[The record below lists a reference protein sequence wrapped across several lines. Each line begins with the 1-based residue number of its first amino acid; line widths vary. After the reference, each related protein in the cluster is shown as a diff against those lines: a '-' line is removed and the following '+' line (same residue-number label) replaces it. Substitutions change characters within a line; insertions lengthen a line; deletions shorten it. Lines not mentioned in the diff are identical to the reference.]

1 MWTVGALHPPILS
14 IQIHGVRRG
23 RAERSFVPCWSQFG
37 GERYAPQ
44 AIEAARCPCDGGPLF
59 FSYMIIGMKLALLDR
74 HEVADG
80 TTAFWFE
87 APTTL
92 SFTAGQWVDITLA
105 NQKYRDDG
113 GTTRTFSI
121 ANSPHHK
128 NKLMV
133 VMRNGKSA
141 FKRSLRELAI
151 GAKVK
156 LTGIGGSFVLSEKP
170 DKEVVMLAGGIGVAP
185 MRSMV
190 EWAMHEK
197 LEHKITLL
205 YSNRTAGE
213 AAFLDELHAWEKEN
227 QSFKLVATVT
237 EGYDPSWKGERGR
250 IDEAMLRRHVPDISS
265 ARYYIAGPPAMVA
278 ATWQM
283 LVGMGVDDGAIKT
296 EEFSGY

>member
-1 MWTVGALHPPILS
+1 M
-14 IQIHGVRRG
+14 Q
-23 RAERSFVPCWSQFG
+23 
-37 GERYAPQ
+37 
-44 AIEAARCPCDGGPLF
+44 
-59 FSYMIIGMKLALLDR
+59 LALLDR

-87 APTTL
+87 APAGF
-92 SFTAGQWVDITLA
+92 SFQAGQWVDITLE
-105 NQKYRDDG
+105 NPKYRDDG

-121 ANSPHHK
+121 ASSPHLK
-128 NKLMV
+128 GKLMI

-151 GAKVK
+151 GAEVK
-156 LTGIGGSFVLSEKP
+156 LAGLGGSFVLPEKS

-190 EWAMHEK
+190 EWATHKK

-205 YSNRTAGE
+205 YSNRTPGE
-213 AAFLDELHAWEKEN
+213 AAFLDELRGWETEN
-227 QSFKLVATVT
+227 QNFKLVATIT

-250 IDEAMLRRHVPDISS
+250 IDEAMLRRHVSDVST

-278 ATWQM
+278 STWQM
-283 LVGMGVDDGAIKT
+283 LVGMGVDDGVIKT